1 MGQTSKFSLAEIPK
15 KEDFNSRLQPRD
27 FSQAYQTAI
36 LDYSEYP
43 FFFQEIP
50 RAPGESTWRFSAMV
64 AIAGHRTG
72 PQFRSHRAKKKLDT
86 VIWKVV
92 PFEAPF
98 DS

>member
-1 MGQTSKFSLAEIPK
+1 MTGFNICESVGSGNILFSNKPIWLNA
-15 KEDFNSRLQPRD
+15 
-27 FSQAYQTAI
+27 

-92 PFEAPF
+92 PFEAPVR
-98 DS
+98 